1 MNDIT
6 KIFST
11 LIALI
16 GASGSLHADT
26 ITVCPDGTCD
36 FASVDEAITAA
47 ADGDRIE
54 IASGVYDISQ
64 YQNLEER
71 SIEIVGVA
79 EPDEPA
85 PRLQLTGNVS
95 WRFGDLE
102 YRIDSVE
109 FVGEVE
115 GVPTHRLRLGNSTL
129 ETNLHLQGCRFQG
142 LKDQLIRVFT
152 VDIDDCVFDNCF
164 FDEYTA
170 AFIYVRNAS
179 LEGCLFD
186 SCVVGSGTSQN
197 RHMILALDFEA
208 VDTIVRNCE
217 FRYANNEWFRSYDA
231 GSVVLRNCRF
241 EENSSSYYGLVTIFG
256 RVDALIED
264 CVFTGNFNA
273 PGHAVG
279 SITAVDTDSLLIR
292 DCVFDDPAAR
302 CDDQTPPDRPGPRA
316 LGIFGGIDI
325 SIQDSDFIGGRGG
338 IRRLVQSNLNIPIEP
353 ISVQGCRFINQGQ
366 GPAPDCST
374 PDPSTCPL
382 GTAFTG
388 RHAYP
393 YDPPFDFPDPDV
405 VAVFTDCVICGCGEV
420 PMSGDW
426 IDGGG
431 NCITRNCTDL
441 DEDGA
446 ADGCGPEPGEF
457 EIHVPGEVATLGEA
471 LDLAVRG
478 QSIILA
484 PGDHE
489 LHGFRSLSAA
499 DLVVRAEVAIEGP
512 SNTAR
517 IHLIEDDGLGL
528 RILSSPGAGVR
539 FENLDLFLPNTG
551 GIPSVCEGS
560 NYPFV
565 VEGVIIAESSHLAFS
580 GCRFFASSGRTAVAG
595 QNASLSFDACEFLGE
610 TDGGLAVQVV
620 LTDGDLEIDRSL
632 LVGTR
637 LQVEDATVSIART
650 RFTSI
655 SDPRGAMQFIGSTT
669 ILEQCEVIDTTVDGT
684 SIGAV
689 DVSRGRLLV
698 RNCWFRGNR
707 TAANSGAIRVS
718 TMPSELSIAGST
730 FCDNQPA
737 DLDSPPGWTDLGGNA
752 FDAEGCARMAGD
764 LDGDGCITGADFGLL
779 LQQWSVTSGSPADL
793 NRDGVVDGGDIGV
806 LFTNWGQCF

>member
-1 MNDIT
+1 MINIT
-6 KIFST
+6 RIFST

-36 FASVDEAITAA
+36 FASVDAAITAA

-54 IASGVYDISQ
+54 IGSGVYEISENH
-64 YQNLEER
+64 YLEER
-71 SIEIVGVA
+71 SIEVVGVA
-79 EPDEPA
+79 EADEPT
-85 PRLQLTGNVS
+85 PRLQLTRNVG
-95 WRFGDLE
+95 WYLGDLQ
-102 YRIDSVE
+102 YRIESVE

-115 GVPTHRLRLGNSTL
+115 GIPTHRLRLGESTL
-129 ETNLHLQGCRFQG
+129 ETDLRLQGCRFQG
-142 LKDQLIRVFT
+142 LRNGFIRVFT

-164 FDEYTA
+164 YDEYQSG
-170 AFIYVRNAS
+170 FIYVRNAS
-179 LEGCLFD
+179 IEGCLFD
-186 SCVVGSGTSQN
+186 SCVVGSGTSQG
-197 RHMILALDFEA
+197 RFMIQALDFEA

-264 CVFTGNFNA
+264 CVFTGNHNA

-338 IRRLVQSNLNIPIEP
+338 IRWLVQFGLYYPIVP
-353 ISVQGCRFINQGQ
+353 ISVQGCRFINQGP
-366 GPAPDCST
+366 GPDCTT

-382 GTAFTG
+382 GTAFAG
-388 RHAYP
+388 LHAFP
-393 YDPPFDFPDPDV
+393 YDTPSQFPAPDAM
-405 VAVFTDCVICGCGEV
+405 AVFTDCVICGGGEV
-420 PMSGDW
+420 PMSGVW

-441 DEDGA
+441 DEDGVSDA
-446 ADGCGPEPGEF
+446 CAPPKPGEL
-457 EIHVPGEVATLGEA
+457 EIHVPGEVATLDEA
-471 LDLAVRG
+471 LGLAVPG

-512 SNTAR
+512 ANTAR
-517 IHLIEDDGLGL
+517 IHLIEGDGLGL

-551 GIPSVCEGS
+551 GIPSGCERS
-560 NYPFV
+560 NYPTV
-565 VEGVIIAESSHLAFS
+565 AEGVIIAESSNLAFS

-595 QNASLSFDACEFLGE
+595 QKASLRFDACEFLGE

-620 LTDGDLEIDRSL
+620 LDDGHLEIDRSR

-637 LQVEDATVSIART
+637 LQIADSTVSLTDTRSTNIA
-650 RFTSI
+650 
-655 SDPRGAMQFIGSTT
+655 DPRGAMQFIDSTT
-669 ILEQCEVIDTTVDGT
+669 ILEQCDVIDTTVDG
-684 SIGAV
+684 SQIGGV
-689 DVSRGRLLV
+689 DLRGGQMLV
-698 RNCWFRGNR
+698 RDSWFRGFR
-707 TAANSGAIRVS
+707 TSAPSGAINVWAGG
-718 TMPSELSIAGST
+718 ELSIAGST
-730 FCDNQPA
+730 FCDNEPA
-737 DLDSPPGWTDLGGNA
+737 DLDSPAGWTDLGGNA